1 MRLEWHRLAVEDR
14 ENIYTYIEADNPRA
28 AAEIDARF
36 DSAVLRLRDFP
47 NSGRPG
53 RVESTRE
60 LVVAGTPYI
69 ISYRVVDDRVI
80 LLRVLH
86 GAQLW
91 PDRFED

>member
-14 ENIYTYIEADNPRA
+14 ENIYHYIEADNPRA
-28 AAEIDARF
+28 AAAIDARF
-36 DSAVLRLRDFP
+36 GSSVLRLRDFP
-47 NSGRPG
+47 NGGRPG

-91 PDRFED
+91 PDQFED